1 MTIRDIAD
9 LAGVSKSTVSRVI
22 NNFPNVNEKTREKVM
37 HIMDETNFLPSAI
50 AQGLSRHYANT
61 IGVLLPETGGPFF
74 GKVIQ
79 GINKALIDTPYTIL
93 LCCTE
98 NKAEYEMRALDN
110 LLQQKVSGILL
121 TSSSDFCENESAR
134 RIRKTLNSFQV
145 PIVLIDR
152 ALKNSMWGGVYSD
165 NSAGAYMATEAL
177 IKKGFK
183 KIGAFISDISLSI
196 GEQRYKGFTQAMDDY
211 GIPVEEEFVV
221 TEKFP
226 LSMHEVYLKTCE
238 MAEAGNIPEAIF
250 LGNGIIA
257 DGFYKAILEKG
268 IAPGKDVHCVGFDY
282 SQFLDIIHFP
292 YSYLERNSVLLGETA
307 AKLLLKSFSDLSGI
321 RQEYIIPSALRLD
334 GSLQ

>member
-1 MTIRDIAD
+1 
-9 LAGVSKSTVSRVI
+9 
-22 NNFPNVNEKTREKVM
+22 
-37 HIMDETNFLPSAI
+37 
-50 AQGLSRHYANT
+50 
-61 IGVLLPETGGPFF
+61 
-74 GKVIQ
+74 
-79 GINKALIDTPYTIL
+79 
-93 LCCTE
+93 
-98 NKAEYEMRALDN
+98 
-110 LLQQKVSGILL
+110 
-121 TSSSDFCENESAR
+121 
-134 RIRKTLNSFQV
+134 
-145 PIVLIDR
+145 
-152 ALKNSMWGGVYSD
+152 
-165 NSAGAYMATEAL
+165 MATEAL

-307 AKLLLKSFSDLSGI
+307 AKLLLKSFTDLSGI
-321 RQEYIIPSALRLD
+321 RQDYIIPSALRLD